1 MKLNCNNICVP
12 MDFSPSARNALR
24 MAFRIADF
32 NKANLYLV
40 HITKPRYK
48 TQFFNVRRKITA
60 MIDRTAKSVLLEM
73 DPNDL
78 NKINN
83 NKLPF
88 TIIVQMGA
96 VGSGIQEIVMLNK
109 IDLVILGTSGKNNIF
124 GTTHFSSSLEIIK
137 HITCSFLTIP
147 VVFNKQK
154 IESVLYPFAN
164 NTKITDYL
172 SFINPL
178 IKIDD
183 LWIHFLTVK
192 DYSQIVELTNVSY
205 QLDYAIDNLKLK
217 ITGIYGNVQDGLSIS
232 DKIKYLAVVLKV
244 DVIVMSYSFVQ
255 LFNIMDHTIQ
265 NDKMSDNS
273 SFPIL
278 CLNY

>member
-24 MAFRIADF
+24 MAFRIAAF

-40 HITKPRYK
+40 HVTKPRYK

-60 MIDRTAKSVLLEM
+60 MLDRTAKSVLFEM
-73 DPNDL
+73 DPNEL

-83 NKLPF
+83 NKLTF
-88 TIIVQMGA
+88 NIIVQMGA

-109 IDLVILGTSGKNNIF
+109 IDLVILGTCGKNNIF
-124 GTTHFSSSLEIIK
+124 GTTPFSSSLEIVK

-147 VVFNKQK
+147 VAFNKQK
-154 IESVLYPFAN
+154 IESALYPFAN
-164 NTKITDYL
+164 NTKIKDNL
-172 SFINPL
+172 SYINPL
-178 IKIDD
+178 MKIDD

-192 DYSQIVELTNVSY
+192 NYSQIVELTNVSY
-205 QLDYAIDNLKLK
+205 QLDYPIDNLKLK
-217 ITGIYGNVQDGLSIS
+217 IAGIYGNAQNSSSIP
-232 DKIKYLAVVLKV
+232 DKIKYLAIDLKV
-244 DVIVMSYSFVQ
+244 DVIVMSYSFVRS
-255 LFNIMDHTIQ
+255 FNIIDHSTQ
-265 NDKMSDNS
+265 NNKMCNNS